1 MFPLLVWILR
11 VVSKHFYVNKFWNI
25 SIYFGHFQKLHEIDG
40 KTFSHIMGRSKVKK
54 LREINRNYDH
64 DAMIIWRETATI
76 SFLTNFD
83 GKTFLII
90 LACYG
95 VKKFE
100 SFPKNYV
107 KFASVKS
114 SCFLTPNFS
123 CETQRQ
129 QKRSTYIFKQPYKM
143 KVNKLIQDWNSN
155 LSGNTKIFWWF
166 SKEPPMLGRSV
177 FENVTE
183 SLNHL

>member
-1 MFPLLVWILR
+1 MTFSKILLPNIGGSFENHQNILMFPLLVWILR

-100 SFPKNYV
+100 SFLPKIMWNLRQWSLHVFSLQISHV
-107 KFASVKS
+107 KHRGSKRDRPT
-114 SCFLTPNFS
+114 FLN
-123 CETQRQ
+123 
-129 QKRSTYIFKQPYKM
+129 
-143 KVNKLIQDWNSN
+143 
-155 LSGNTKIFWWF
+155 
-166 SKEPPMLGRSV
+166 
-177 FENVTE
+177 
-183 SLNHL
+183 NHIKWK